1 MFVFAD
7 RTETI
12 MALRTVRLEGDE
24 ILRKKAR
31 PVSEINEK
39 IITLL
44 DDMRETMREQIGVGI
59 AAPQV
64 GILRRVVVIDM
75 EDEQGEEGVIEL
87 INPEIILQEGSQINV
102 EACLS
107 IPDEQHY
114 VERPERVVVRA
125 LNRDGELCEYEGEG
139 FLAIVFC
146 HEIDHL
152 DGILYTDK
160 ALEEYDEDLV

>member
-1 MFVFAD
+1 
-7 RTETI
+7 
-12 MALRTVRLEGDE
+12 MALRTLRLNDDE

-39 IITLL
+39 ILTLL
-44 DDMRETMREQIGVGI
+44 DDMLETMRDIDGVGI

-64 GILRRVVVIDM
+64 GVLRRVAVIDM
-75 EDEQGEEGVIEL
+75 GEDGDGVIEL
-87 INPEIILQEGSQINV
+87 INPEIIKSEGSQINV

-107 IPDEQHY
+107 LPDERAY
-114 VERPERVVVRA
+114 VERPEKVVVRA
-125 LNRDGELCEYEGEG
+125 LDRNGDLCEYEGSG
-139 FLAIVFC
+139 FLAVAFC

-160 ALEEYDEDLV
+160 ALDDEIVE

>member
-1 MFVFAD
+1 
-7 RTETI
+7 